1 MKFANSVLNSTL
13 ISFTNVFLYEI
24 SPLAFFG
31 IEVQLIEVS
40 DYHLCCA
47 FSNRKK
53 CTATVPWYISCS
65 DLLPTLPLK
74 YFILPSDWVEL
85 SQLTQDLSDE
95 DDKKLFERIEK
106 WLKQKS
112 HRSHIWQAYQ
122 EQLPLGGGRTSSKGS
137 CKKLLDNAILKNS
150 PSSDNK

>member
-1 MKFANSVLNSTL
+1 MSDNLSYQDY
-13 ISFTNVFLYEI
+13 IE
-24 SPLAFFG
+24 AF
-31 IEVQLIEVS
+31 IRAIK
-40 DYHLCCA
+40 D
-47 FSNRKK
+47 R
-53 CTATVPWYISCS
+53 
-65 DLLPTLPLK
+65 K
-74 YFILPSDWVEL
+74 YFISPSDWVEL